1 MEYLSSNTEIFYSLI
16 LTSALFLKMW
26 ENYVIT
32 FNLRLLVLY
41 VYLLYMCIYS
51 GTVEN
56 FVIILIPK
64 PNKLSDIP
72 TSYHP
77 LSLLFLF
84 AKLSKK
90 LILKRIPQLI
100 NINQINPNSQFGF
113 RNSHST
119 IYQMNSQVDSVSY
132 SLETKKYCSAV

>member
-1 MEYLSSNTEIFYSLI
+1 
-16 LTSALFLKMW
+16 
-26 ENYVIT
+26 
-32 FNLRLLVLY
+32 
-41 VYLLYMCIYS
+41 MCIYS

-113 RNSHST
+113 RNSPST
-119 IYQMNSQVDSVSY
+119 IHQINRLVDTILY
-132 SLETKKYCSAV
+132 SHEKKKNCSAVSLDVA